1 MAKARGKKKKKNF
14 SDCEMEVL
22 LSEIEARKNVLFS
35 NLGSGISNK
44 RKVMEWHSVADA
56 VKSAGAEDR
65 TVSELKKKWS
75 DIKVAVKRRVAAHRL
90 HVSSTGRGTELPEL
104 TPFEQRVA
112 AIIGDTLIVGILPA
126 GEGDSDITT
135 GADNSTKADPNEENM
150 VPGDAG
156 AASVPTT
163 SSGAGCSHTPASE
176 TGGRSSGRVLTD
188 AVLESQNA
196 LVNAVRDVASAQRDV
211 ANELRN
217 IKDVLHDISEKLTV
231 FGKKIND
238 ESTYLFL
245 HSVYYIHST
254 L

>member
-1 MAKARGKKKKKNF
+1 
-14 SDCEMEVL
+14 MEVL
-22 LSEIEARKNVLFS
+22 LAEIEARKNVLFG

-75 DIKVAVKRRVAAHRL
+75 DIKVAVAAHRL
-90 HVSSTGRGTELPEL
+90 HVSSTGGGTELPEL

-126 GEGDSDITT
+126 GEGDSDITA
-135 GADNSTKADPNEENM
+135 GADNNSTKADPNEENM
-150 VPGDAG
+150 VPGDDG

-196 LVNAVRDVASAQRDV
+196 LVDAVRDVASAQRDV

-217 IKDVLHDISEKLTV
+217 IKAVLHDISEKLTV
-231 FGKKIND
+231 FGRKIND

-245 HSVYYIHST
+245 HSVNYIHST